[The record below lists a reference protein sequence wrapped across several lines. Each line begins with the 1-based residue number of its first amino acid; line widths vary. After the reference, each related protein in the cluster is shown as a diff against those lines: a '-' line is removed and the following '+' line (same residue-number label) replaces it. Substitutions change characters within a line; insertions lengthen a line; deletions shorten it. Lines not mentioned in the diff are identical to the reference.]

1 MRNTLVVLLLAVLT
15 AMAGCSK
22 KSEPGAGGGSSGGEI
37 VIGEYGSMTGE
48 NAAFGQSSHN
58 GTMLAIDEINAKG
71 GVLGKQVRIIIE
83 DNQSRSEQ
91 VTTVVKK
98 LINQDKVIAILGE
111 VASARSMAGSAVC
124 EAAGIP
130 MVSPSSTNPDVT
142 VDPRTGLTK
151 PYTFRVCFIDPFQ
164 GTVMARFTR
173 DYLKFDKVAILRD
186 VKQDYSVGLANYYT
200 KEFTANGGTIVRDD
214 SYQGGDTDFRAQL
227 TSLKSVNPQAIFV
240 PGYYNDAGNICRQAR
255 SLGLNMPI
263 LGGDGWSHPSLM
275 ELGGDAVQG
284 AYISDHFSAEDTT
297 AMIQTFVQA
306 YQKRFN
312 EMPSGLAACAY
323 DAALILC
330 DAIQRAGNTQ
340 PAAIRDALAA
350 TKNFKGTTGN
360 ISINEQHN
368 AVKSVTIVQV
378 TGNAFKYVTTIAP

>member
-22 KSEPGAGGGSSGGEI
+22 KSEPGGATSGGEI
-37 VIGEYGSMTGE
+37 LIGEYGSMTGE

-58 GTMLAIDEINAKG
+58 GTILAIDEINAKG
-71 GVLGKQVRIIIE
+71 GVLGKQVRIIVE

-98 LINQDKVIAILGE
+98 LINQDKVVAILGE
-111 VASARSMAGSAVC
+111 VASARSNAGSAVC

-142 VDPRTGLTK
+142 VDPRTQQTK

-173 DYLKFDKVAILRD
+173 DFMKFDKVAILRD

-297 AMIQTFVQA
+297 AMIRAFVQS

-312 EMPSGLAACAY
+312 ETPSGLAACAY

-350 TKNFKGTTGN
+350 TKNFQGTTGN
-360 ISINEQHN
+360 ITINEQHN
-368 AVKSVTIVQV
+368 AIKSVTVVQV